1 MQPNSSLFLIRYA
14 ASQPSELR
22 PATIP
27 TVVFPPYP
35 ERQSLCELIPQ
46 VADEVDGKQEA
57 RKKQTLSSHRKQT
70 KEQTNE
76 TYAGNDIYQ
85 GKA

>member
-1 MQPNSSLFLIRYA
+1 
-14 ASQPSELR
+14 
-22 PATIP
+22 
-27 TVVFPPYP
+27 
-35 ERQSLCELIPQ
+35 LIPQ